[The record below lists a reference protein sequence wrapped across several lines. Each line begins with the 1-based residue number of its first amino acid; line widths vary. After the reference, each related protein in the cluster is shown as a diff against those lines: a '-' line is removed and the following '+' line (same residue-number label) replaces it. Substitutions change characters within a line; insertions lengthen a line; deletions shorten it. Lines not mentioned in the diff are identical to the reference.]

1 MGLDMY
7 SYSVNKNDVEIDK
20 DNNSLIIKDF
30 DTVRREELC
39 YWRKHNA
46 LHKWMQDLYVSRN
59 GMEDFNCVPIILNQS
74 DLLKLKDDVLN
85 DRLIPKDGFF
95 FGGTDKYNDK
105 EYYEETKKIDL
116 QYIDLALSKIDGDTI
131 VYYDS
136 WW

>member
-20 DNNSLIIKDF
+20 DNNCLTIKDY
-30 DTVRREELC
+30 DTARYEQIY

-46 LHKWMQDLYVSRN
+46 LHKWMENLYVSRN
-59 GMEDFNCVPIILNQS
+59 GKEEFNCVKIILNES

-85 DRLIPKDGFF
+85 DRLISTNGFL
-95 FGGTDKYNDK
+95 FGESNKYNDK
-105 EYYEETKKIDL
+105 EYYEERKKDDL
-116 QYIDLALSKIDGDTI
+116 EFIELALNEIDDDTI

-136 WW
+136 WY

>member
-20 DNNSLIIKDF
+20 DNNCLMIKDY
-30 DTVRREELC
+30 DNVRHEQIY

-46 LHKWMQDLYVSRN
+46 LHKWMENLYVSRN
-59 GMEDFNCVPIILNQS
+59 GKEEFNCVKIILNES

-85 DRLIPKDGFF
+85 DRLISTNGFL
-95 FGGTDKYNDK
+95 FGESNKYNDK
-105 EYYEETKKIDL
+105 EYYEERKKGDLEFIELAFNQID
-116 QYIDLALSKIDGDTI
+116 DDTI

-136 WW
+136 WY